1 MYLKFIPYPGN
12 CRRHREDRGPAA
24 ELLDDF
30 VLPGCGKQQARLEG
44 GRQTFAQIDDGLVD
58 QQHVIVHIAKIRSYC
73 RTSARK
79 VVTPQLVANLD
90 HWPDSMAHV
99 EKAGT
104 QAVDPLDLFR
114 GWHRRKDIILEDLKL
129 FA

>member
-1 MYLKFIPYPGN
+1 M
-12 CRRHREDRGPAA
+12 
-24 ELLDDF
+24 
-30 VLPGCGKQQARLEG
+30 
-44 GRQTFAQIDDGLVD
+44 
-58 QQHVIVHIAKIRSYC
+58 
-73 RTSARK
+73 TS
-79 VVTPQLVANLD
+79 QLVASLD

-129 FA
+129 FANLVDDWEIIIADKVEDRI